1 MEGTE
6 GSVGRV
12 ALLSD
17 FSVAKSSA
25 PLSQTKL
32 SGSGALRAAKL
43 Q

>member
-6 GSVGRV
+6 GSVGGA
-12 ALLSD
+12 ALPSD
-17 FSVAKSSA
+17 LSVARSSA

-32 SGSGALRAAKL
+32 SASGTLRAAKL